1 MKKMVL
7 SGILLFYCAALCVA
21 GEDYRILVDKIFS
34 RNPTR
39 ALLDGDYQRI
49 KDMGFNVLSPRNSGV
64 DVEMMERDL
73 KLCREVN
80 LKFLPWLRGT
90 LDNTAAPEHQLTH
103 FTGVAAPL
111 YTPDC
116 NEWLE
121 YMRNWL
127 NLYARKQKNDPAML
141 GVFLDFEHYAKPKI
155 MEPYDYSYD
164 RANLEQYRSKTGKSV
179 ISNGKRDA
187 DFEQWQKKNWQKQ
200 CAVLAANVKSISP
213 DFKFFIYPAI
223 STPFLEVFAS
233 EMQKQGLQV
242 YNAGC
247 ETYDTPS
254 FYSNEGIR
262 DWASE
267 VIRKS
272 AAKAVSVLP
281 EVKYLGGLDPAVRGN
296 PPDVMELKMCAITEN
311 SSGYWIFFEGFTR
324 DESIFKDYCDAF
336 ARANQAITNK
346 TYKIPAE
353 PKKATARKP
362 APHFK
367 KEGAK
372 KIFISHQMRG
382 ALTRYYE
389 SFPHRE
395 ALDMKGAELDSID
408 NFDMLVLQNFS
419 VMPNDRKHIYR
430 ELRNYV
436 KKGGSIILSFSSMSG
451 LPGLFPEIGK
461 ATATG
466 KNSGPKMRHI
476 EEKSPFLPGV
486 SFSRYQT
493 NYPYYYTFEA
503 GEKGS
508 LILKD
513 VAGVPV
519 GVGGKVGKGRVVMYG
534 DFLGVREVPT
544 GKEAQVIDALTAWLL
559 NEKTED

>member
-1 MKKMVL
+1 ML
-7 SGILLFYCAALCVA
+7 SGIVMFYCAGWCMA

-49 KDMGFNVLSPRNSGV
+49 KELGFNVLSPRNSGV

-73 KLCREVN
+73 KLCREAG

-90 LDNTAAPEHQLTH
+90 LDNTTASKLQLTH
-103 FTGVAAPL
+103 FTGIAAPL

-116 NEWLE
+116 KAWQD

-127 NLYARKQKNDPAML
+127 DLYARKQKNDPAML

-164 RANLEQYRSKTGKSV
+164 QANLARYRSETGKSV
-179 ISNGKRDA
+179 IGNGTRDA
-187 DFEQWQKKNWQKQ
+187 GFEQWQKKNWQKQ
-200 CAVLAANVKSISP
+200 CAVLAADVKSISP
-213 DFKFFIYPAI
+213 DFKFFIYPTI
-223 STPFLEVFAS
+223 STPFLDVFAS

-272 AAKAVSVLP
+272 AAKTVSVLP
-281 EVKYLGGLDPAVRGN
+281 EVKYLGGLDPAVSGN
-296 PPDVMELKMCAITEN
+296 PPDVMALKMCAIAEN

-324 DESIFKDYCDAF
+324 DEHVFKDYCDAF
-336 ARANQAITNK
+336 VKANQGITNK
-346 TYKIPAE
+346 TYKIPVGPEKAAV
-353 PKKATARKP
+353 KKYVPR
-362 APHFK
+362 FK

-382 ALTRYYE
+382 ALSRYYE

-395 ALDMKGAELDSID
+395 ALDMKGTGLDSID
-408 NFDMLVLQNFS
+408 HFDLLILQNFS
-419 VMPNDRKHIYR
+419 VMPNDREHIYR

-436 KKGGSIILSFSSMSG
+436 EKGGSIILGFSSMAR
-451 LPGLFPEIGK
+451 LPGLFPEIGEAA
-461 ATATG
+461 ATERTG
-466 KNSGPKMRHI
+466 GPKVRRI
-476 EEKSPFLPGV
+476 EEKSPFLSGI
-486 SFSRYQT
+486 SFNQYQT
-493 NYPYYYTFEA
+493 NYPYYYTFKTGGKGILIFKDSA
-503 GEKGS
+503 G
-508 LILKD
+508 
-513 VAGVPV
+513 APV
-519 GVGGKVGKGRVVMYG
+519 GVGGKIGKGKVLMYG
-534 DFLGVREVPT
+534 DFLGIREVPA
-544 GKEAQVIDALTAWLL
+544 GDEAQVIDALTAWLL